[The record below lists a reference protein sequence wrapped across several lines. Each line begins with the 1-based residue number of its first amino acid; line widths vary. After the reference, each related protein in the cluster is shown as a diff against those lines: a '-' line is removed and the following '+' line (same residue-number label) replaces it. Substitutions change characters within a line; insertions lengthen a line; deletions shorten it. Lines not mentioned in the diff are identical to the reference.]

1 MNNINSNEVQDLITE
16 IEASNNGTYRE
27 SLIGTF
33 LNEGRRTGLLERLL
47 LVGTNMLIEDLSR
60 NDIENSI
67 VNRVIN
73 ESFREKSKFKNV
85 LSEEGEKQIKRV
97 KYDPDLHK
105 NHMCP
110 IYHTDFT
117 KDTIVTQLPC
127 NHIFSPEGI
136 DRWLKNENAICPVCR
151 FKLLSCE
158 KKNPDEEIELR
169 ETERETEIQASN
181 FNTEGYILNDISY
194 NLEFPMLTNSNTI
207 NTINNINLL
216 NRFSYIISQEIV
228 LQEEEN
234 FQETILNSIN
244 SPK

>member
-1 MNNINSNEVQDLITE
+1 MNNINNEVQYLVRE
-16 IEASNNGTYRE
+16 IDASNNEIYRE

-33 LNEGRRTGLLERLL
+33 LNEGRRTGLLESLL
-47 LVGTNMLIEDLSR
+47 LVGTNMLIDDLSR
-60 NDIENSI
+60 NDIENNI
-67 VNRVIN
+67 INRVIN

-105 NHMCP
+105 NHICP
-110 IYHTDFT
+110 IYHIYFT
-117 KDTIVTQLPC
+117 KDTIVSQLPC

-136 DRWLKNENAICPVCR
+136 DIWLKNENAICPVCR

-158 KKNPDEEIELR
+158 KKNTDEVRDITES
-169 ETERETEIQASN
+169 ERENNAED
-181 FNTEGYILNDISY
+181 YILNDISY
-194 NLEFPMLTNSNTI
+194 NFEFPILTNNNTI
-207 NTINNINLL
+207 STINNINLL

-234 FQETILNSIN
+234 FQENILNSIIDN
-244 SPK
+244 P

>member
-1 MNNINSNEVQDLITE
+1 MNNINNEVQDLITE

-33 LNEGRRTGLLERLL
+33 LNEGWRTGLLESLL
-47 LVGTNMLIEDLSR
+47 LVGTNMLIDDLSR
-60 NDIENSI
+60 NDIEDNI
-67 VNRVIN
+67 INRVIN

-85 LSEEGEKQIKRV
+85 LSKEGEKQIKRV
-97 KYDPDLHK
+97 KYDPNLHK

-110 IYHTDFT
+110 IYHIEFT
-117 KDTIVTQLPC
+117 KDTIVSQLPC
-127 NHIFSPEGI
+127 DHIFSPEGI

-158 KKNPDEEIELR
+158 KKINDEAIAISES
-169 ETERETEIQASN
+169 EREN
-181 FNTEGYILNDISY
+181 NTEGYILNDISY
-194 NLEFPMLTNSNTI
+194 NFEFPILTNSNTI

-234 FQETILNSIN
+234 FQETILNSIIDN
-244 SPK
+244 P

>member
-27 SLIGTF
+27 TLIGNF
-33 LNEGRRTGLLERLL
+33 LNEGRRVGLLESLL
-47 LVGTNMLIEDLSR
+47 FVGTNMFIDDLSR

-67 VNRVIN
+67 LNRVIS

-85 LSEEGEKQIKRV
+85 LSEEGEKQIKKI
-97 KYDPDLHK
+97 KYDPDIHK

-110 IYHTDFT
+110 IYHIEFT
-117 KDTIVTQLPC
+117 KDTIVSQLPC

-158 KKNPDEEIELR
+158 KKNADEETAIR
-169 ETERETEIQASN
+169 ETEREASN
-181 FNTEGYILNDISY
+181 SNTEGYILNDISY
-194 NLEFPMLTNSNTI
+194 NLEFPILTNI

-216 NRFSYIISQEIV
+216 NRFSYIISQEMI

-234 FQETILNSIN
+234 FQESVLNSILNS
-244 SPK
+244 

>member
-1 MNNINSNEVQDLITE
+1 MNNINNEVRDLITE

-33 LNEGRRTGLLERLL
+33 LNEGRRTGLLESLL
-47 LVGTNMLIEDLSR
+47 LVGTNILIDDLSR
-60 NDIENSI
+60 NDIENNI
-67 VNRVIN
+67 INRVIN

-85 LSEEGEKQIKRV
+85 LSKEGEKQIKRV
-97 KYDPDLHK
+97 KYDPNLYK

-110 IYHTDFT
+110 IYHIEFT
-117 KDTIVTQLPC
+117 KDTIVSQLPC

-158 KKNPDEEIELR
+158 KKINDEEIAISES
-169 ETERETEIQASN
+169 EREN
-181 FNTEGYILNDISY
+181 NTEGYILNDISY
-194 NLEFPMLTNSNTI
+194 NFEFPILTNSNTI

-234 FQETILNSIN
+234 FQETILNSIIDN
-244 SPK
+244 P

>member
-1 MNNINSNEVQDLITE
+1 MNNINNNDEIQDFITE

-33 LNEGRRTGLLERLL
+33 LNEGRRTGLLESLL
-47 LVGTNMLIEDLSR
+47 LVGTNMLIYDISN
-60 NDIENSI
+60 NDIENNI

-97 KYDPDLHK
+97 KYDADLHK
-105 NHMCP
+105 NHICP
-110 IYHTDFT
+110 IYHTEFT
-117 KDTIVTQLPC
+117 KDTIVSQLPC

-151 FKLLSCE
+151 FKLLSYE
-158 KKNPDEEIELR
+158 KKIEEEQLINR
-169 ETERETEIQASN
+169 EINENNENNEYTD
-181 FNTEGYILNDISY
+181 GYILNDISY
-194 NLEFPMLTNSNTI
+194 NLEFPILTNI

-216 NRFSYIISQEIV
+216 NRFSYIITRGME
-228 LQEEEN
+228 LEEEEN
-234 FQETILNSIN
+234 FQETIFNSITDN
-244 SPK
+244 

>member
-1 MNNINSNEVQDLITE
+1 MNNINNVVRDLITE

-33 LNEGRRTGLLERLL
+33 LNEGRRTGLLESLL
-47 LVGTNMLIEDLSR
+47 LVGTNMLVDDLSR
-60 NDIENSI
+60 NDIENNI
-67 VNRVIN
+67 INRVIN

-85 LSEEGEKQIKRV
+85 LSKEGEKQIKRV
-97 KYDPDLHK
+97 KYDPNLHK

-110 IYHTDFT
+110 IYHIEFT
-117 KDTIVTQLPC
+117 KDTIVSQLPC

-158 KKNPDEEIELR
+158 KKINDEEIAISES
-169 ETERETEIQASN
+169 EREN
-181 FNTEGYILNDISY
+181 NTEGYILNDISY
-194 NLEFPMLTNSNTI
+194 NFEFPILTNSNTI

-234 FQETILNSIN
+234 FQETILNSIIDN
-244 SPK
+244 P